1 MPPQACTTDFTK
13 GVKVKRQFFTL
24 LLALVFLSSPLFSS
38 GLPLIPYPNQLEV
51 GEGVLRLGTRVS
63 IEVASNEE
71 EDRFAASLLAEELNS
86 LGGIAASVG
95 AKASG
100 WPRMVLARSES
111 PAGRRILSESG
122 LSLPPQAEEEGYL
135 LVVTSRE
142 ASVVSKTAAGVFY
155 GVQTLRQLL
164 QRTPG
169 GGAEVPLVRVV
180 DWPVM
185 RWRGVSIDISRG
197 AIPTLASLKREI
209 ALLAEYKINLFSL
222 YMENTFAYPS
232 LPLVAA
238 PGGAITP
245 QEATELVNFAK
256 PYHVVIVPE
265 QEAFGHLHLA
275 LQNEQFQDM
284 AEVPYGHVLSP
295 TVPAS
300 FTFIGKM
307 FADLAAVFPGPFLHI
322 GADET
327 FELGEGRTK
336 AEIEKRGYGSVYI
349 DYLRKI
355 DETLS
360 AYHRKV
366 LFWGDMGV
374 QHPEHLKDLPHDMIA
389 VPWDYDARPSF
400 AKEIKPFR
408 DVGLE
413 TWVAPGVSNWSRI
426 FPDYGIALA
435 NIRQFVAD
443 GKELGASG
451 VFNTTWMD
459 DGESMVNFT
468 WYGLVYGA
476 AQSWQKTVD
485 DQQFSDGWDWAF
497 YRAHDHHFVTEVKN
511 LTEIHRLLQGAVHS
525 DGEDW
530 LTWADALSPEGQ
542 ELYSR
547 MEPAAHQ
554 IRLLAEDVIADL
566 ITNSHLARRN
576 QDLLD
581 YVDFAARRFDFLG
594 QKAIYAKYITD
605 LYSQAQANPTQ
616 TEKVYDT
623 LERIDGVNGLLQDM
637 RDQTTLLLNH
647 YSKLWLG
654 ENRPYFLEN
663 ILARYDEELQR
674 WERAAHQ
681 VDRARSMYRLPRRLP
696 PLLEP

>member
-1 MPPQACTTDFTK
+1 VNK
-13 GVKVKRQFFTL
+13 QFSSL
-24 LLALVFLSSPLFSS
+24 LFALVFFSSALFSS
-38 GLPLIPYPNQLEV
+38 SLPLTPYPNQLEA
-51 GEGVLRLGTRVS
+51 GQGVLRVGARVS
-63 IEVASNEE
+63 IELASNEQ
-71 EDRFAASLLAEELNS
+71 EDRFAASLLAQELDS
-86 LGGIAASVG
+86 LGGVAASVG
-95 AKASG
+95 AKGTG
-100 WPRMVLARSES
+100 WPRIVLARPES
-111 PAGRRILSESG
+111 QAGRRILGESG
-122 LSLPPQAEEEGYL
+122 LSLPPQAEEEGYI

-142 ASVVSKTAAGVFY
+142 ASIVSKTAAGVFY

-169 GGAEVPLVRVV
+169 GGAEAPAVRVV
-180 DWPVM
+180 DWPAM

-197 AIPTLASLKREI
+197 PIPTLASFEREI
-209 ALLAEYKINLFSL
+209 TLLAEYKVNLFSL
-222 YMENTFAYPS
+222 YMENAFAYPS
-232 LPLVAA
+232 LPLAAA

-256 PYHVVIVPE
+256 QYHVVVVPE
-265 QEAFGHLHLA
+265 QESFGHLHLA

-284 AEVPYGHVLSP
+284 VEVPYGHVLSP
-295 TVPAS
+295 TAPAS

-307 FADLAAVFPGPFLHI
+307 FADLASVFPGPFFHI

-327 FELGEGRTK
+327 FELGQGRTK
-336 AEIEKRGYGSVYI
+336 AEIEKLGYGSVYI

-355 DETLS
+355 DENLG

-389 VPWDYDARPSF
+389 VPWDYDAKPSF
-400 AKEIKPFR
+400 ANEIKPFR

-426 FPDYGIALA
+426 FPDYGVALA
-435 NIRQFVAD
+435 NIRQFVTD

-485 DQQFSDGWDWAF
+485 DQQFSDAWDWAF
-497 YRAHDHHFVTEVKN
+497 YRAHDHHFATEIKN
-511 LTEIHRLLQGAVHS
+511 LTEVHRLLQGAVHS

-530 LTWADALSPEGQ
+530 LTWVDAMSPEGQ
-542 ELYSR
+542 QFYGE

-554 IRLLAEDVIADL
+554 IRLLAEDVIANL

-594 QKAIYAKYITD
+594 QKAIYAKYIVD
-605 LYSQAQANPTQ
+605 LYSQAQANSGQ
-616 TEKVYDT
+616 ADKVNDI
-623 LERIDGVNGLLQDM
+623 LNRINGTNGLLQDM
-637 RDQTTLLLNH
+637 RDQTTLLRAH
-647 YSKLWLG
+647 YRKLWLG
-654 ENRPYFLEN
+654 ENRPYFLDN
-663 ILARYDEELQR
+663 ILARCDEELER
-674 WERAAHQ
+674 WERAASHLNRLRE
-681 VDRARSMYRLPRRLP
+681 VYRHSRRLP
-696 PLLEP
+696 PLIEP

>member
-1 MPPQACTTDFTK
+1 
-13 GVKVKRQFFTL
+13 VNSQFARL
-24 LLALVFLSSPLFSS
+24 LCALVFFSS
-38 GLPLIPYPNQLEV
+38 GLFSSDLPLTPYPNQLEV
-51 GEGVLRLGTRVS
+51 GQGTLRLGARVS

-71 EDRFAASLLAEELNS
+71 EDHFAASLLTQELDS

-95 AKASG
+95 AKG
-100 WPRMVLARSES
+100 GGGERIVLARSES
-111 PAGRRILSESG
+111 PAGRRLLHDSG
-122 LSLPPQAEEEGYL
+122 LSLPSQAEEEGYI
-135 LVVTSRE
+135 LVVTPRE
-142 ASVVSKTAAGVFY
+142 ASIVSKTAAGIFY

-164 QRTPG
+164 ERTP
-169 GGAEVPLVRVV
+169 GGAEVPVLRVV
-180 DWPVM
+180 DWPAM

-197 AIPTLASLKREI
+197 PIPTMASFKREI
-209 ALLAEYKINLFSL
+209 SLLAEYKINLFSL
-222 YMENTFAYPS
+222 YIENTFAYPS

-245 QEATELVNFAK
+245 QDATELVNYAK
-256 PYHVVIVPE
+256 QYHMVIVPE
-265 QEAFGHLHLA
+265 QESFGHLHLA

-300 FTFIGKM
+300 FTFIAKM
-307 FADLAAVFPGPFLHI
+307 FTDLASAFPGPFFHI

-327 FELGEGRTK
+327 FELGQGRTK
-336 AEIEKRGYGSVYI
+336 TGIEKLGYGSVYI

-355 DETLS
+355 DENLS
-360 AYHRKV
+360 SYHRKV

-389 VPWDYDARPSF
+389 VPWDYAPRQSF
-400 AKEIKPFR
+400 VNEIKPFR

-426 FPDYGIALA
+426 FPNYAEALP

-443 GKELGASG
+443 GKAQGATG
-451 VFNTTWMD
+451 VFNTTWLD
-459 DGESMVNFT
+459 DGESMINFT

-485 DQQFSDGWDWAF
+485 DQQFSEAWDWAF
-497 YRAHDHHFVTEVKN
+497 YRAHDHHFATEIKN
-511 LTEIHRLLQGAVHS
+511 FTEIHRLLEGAVHS

-530 LTWADALSPEGQ
+530 LTWVDALSPDGQ
-542 ELYSR
+542 KFYGQ
-547 MEPAAHQ
+547 MEPAAHR

-594 QKAIYAKYITD
+594 QKAIYTKYIMD
-605 LYSQAQANPTQ
+605 LYAQAQANAAQPET
-616 TEKVYDT
+616 VGDIM
-623 LERIDGVNGLLQDM
+623 ERIDGNNGLLQDM
-637 RDQTTLLLNH
+637 RDQTSLLRDH
-647 YSKLWLG
+647 YKKLWLG
-654 ENRPYFLEN
+654 ENRPYFLGN
-663 ILARYDEELQR
+663 ILVRYDEELER
-674 WERAAHQ
+674 WERGASHMNHLRD
-681 VDRARSMYRLPRRLP
+681 VYGHPRRLP
-696 PLLEP
+696 PFNEP

>member
-1 MPPQACTTDFTK
+1 MTGMPATGTADQLHEEGFTVNK
-13 GVKVKRQFFTL
+13 QFSSL
-24 LLALVFLSSPLFSS
+24 LFALLFFSPALFSS
-38 GLPLIPYPNQLEV
+38 SLPLIPYPNQLEV
-51 GEGVLRLGTRVS
+51 GQGVLRLGARVN

-71 EDRFAASLLAEELNS
+71 EDRFAASLLAQELNS
-86 LGGIAASVG
+86 LGSIAASVG
-95 AKASG
+95 AKGAG
-100 WPRMVLARSES
+100 GPRIVLARSES
-111 PAGRRILSESG
+111 QAGKRILGDSG
-122 LSLPPQAEEEGYL
+122 LSLPPQAEEEGYV

-142 ASVVSKTAAGVFY
+142 ASIVSKTAAGVFY

-169 GGAEVPLVRVV
+169 GGAEVPVLRVV
-180 DWPVM
+180 DWPAM

-197 AIPTLASLKREI
+197 PIPTLTSFEREI
-209 ALLAEYKINLFSL
+209 TLLAEYKINLFSL

-238 PGGAITP
+238 PGGALTP

-275 LQNEQFQDM
+275 LQNEQFQDI

-295 TVPAS
+295 TAPAS
-300 FTFIGKM
+300 FIFIGKM
-307 FADLAAVFPGPFLHI
+307 FADLASVFPGPFFHI

-327 FELGEGRTK
+327 FELGQGRTK
-336 AEIEKRGYGSVYI
+336 SETEKLGYGSVYI

-355 DETLS
+355 DEGLS

-389 VPWDYDARPSF
+389 VPWDYDAKPSF
-400 AKEIKPFR
+400 ANEIKPFR

-426 FPDYGIALA
+426 FPDYGVALP
-435 NIRQFVAD
+435 NIRQFVTD

-459 DGESMVNFT
+459 DGEGMVNFT

-485 DQQFSDGWDWAF
+485 DEQFADGWDWAF
-497 YRAHDHHFVTEVKN
+497 YRAHDHHFAMEIKSLTEV
-511 LTEIHRLLQGAVHS
+511 HRLLQGAVRS

-530 LTWADALSPEGQ
+530 LTWVDALSP
-542 ELYSR
+542 
-547 MEPAAHQ
+547 
-554 IRLLAEDVIADL
+554 D
-566 ITNSHLARRN
+566 
-576 QDLLD
+576 
-581 YVDFAARRFDFLG
+581 G
-594 QKAIYAKYITD
+594 QK
-605 LYSQAQANPTQ
+605 
-616 TEKVYDT
+616 
-623 LERIDGVNGLLQDM
+623 
-637 RDQTTLLLNH
+637 
-647 YSKLWLG
+647 
-654 ENRPYFLEN
+654 F
-663 ILARYDEELQR
+663 
-674 WERAAHQ
+674 
-681 VDRARSMYRLPRRLP
+681 
-696 PLLEP
+696 

>member
-1 MPPQACTTDFTK
+1 LF
-13 GVKVKRQFFTL
+13 
-24 LLALVFLSSPLFSS
+24 ALVFFASGLFSS
-38 GLPLIPYPNQLEV
+38 SLPVTPYPNQLEAV
-51 GEGVLRLGTRVS
+51 QGVLRVGPRVS

-71 EDRFAASLLAEELNS
+71 EDRFAASLLAQEMDS
-86 LGGIAASVG
+86 LAGVTASVG
-95 AKASG
+95 AKGAG
-100 WPRMVLARSES
+100 WPRIVLARSES
-111 PAGRRILSESG
+111 AAGRRILAESG
-122 LSLPPQAEEEGYL
+122 LSLPAQAEEEGYI
-135 LVVTSRE
+135 LVVTPRE
-142 ASVVSKTAAGVFY
+142 ASVVGKTAAGVFY

-164 QRTPG
+164 RRTPG
-169 GGAEVPLVRVV
+169 GGAEVPAVRVV
-180 DWPVM
+180 DWPAM

-197 AIPTLASLKREI
+197 PIPTLASFEREI

-238 PGGAITP
+238 PGGALTP
-245 QEATELVNFAK
+245 QEATELVNFARQ
-256 PYHVVIVPE
+256 YHVVIVPE
-265 QEAFGHLHLA
+265 QESFGHLHLA
-275 LQNEQFQDM
+275 LQNEQYQDM
-284 AEVPYGHVLSP
+284 VEVPYGHVLSP

-307 FADLAAVFPGPFLHI
+307 FADLAAVFPGPFFHI

-327 FELGEGRTK
+327 FELGQGRTK
-336 AEIEKRGYGSVYI
+336 AEIEKHDYGSVYI

-355 DETLS
+355 DENLG

-389 VPWDYDARPSF
+389 VPWDYDAKPSF
-400 AKEIKPFR
+400 ANEIKPFR

-413 TWVAPGVSNWSRI
+413 TWVAPGVNNWSRI
-426 FPDYGIALA
+426 FPDYAVALA
-435 NIRQFVAD
+435 NIRQFVTD

-459 DGESMVNFT
+459 DGEGMVNFT

-485 DQQFSDGWDWAF
+485 DPQFAEGWDWTF
-497 YRAHDHHFVTEVKN
+497 YRAQDHHFATEIKN
-511 LTEIHRLLQGAVHS
+511 LTEIHRLLQRAVRS

-530 LTWADALSPEGQ
+530 LTWVDALSPDGQ
-542 ELYSR
+542 KFYSEL
-547 MEPAAHQ
+547 EPAAHQ
-554 IRLLAEDVIADL
+554 IRLLAEDVMADL
-566 ITNSHLARRN
+566 TTNAHLARRN

-605 LYSQAQANPTQ
+605 LYSQAQANVAQ
-616 TEKVYDT
+616 AEKVNDI
-623 LERIDGVNGLLQDM
+623 LERISGTNGLLQDM
-637 RDQTTLLLNH
+637 RDQTTLLRAH
-647 YSKLWLG
+647 YKKLWLG
-654 ENRPYFLEN
+654 ENRPYFLDN
-663 ILARYDEELQR
+663 ILVRYDEELAR
-674 WERAAHQ
+674 WERAASRVNYLRQ
-681 VDRARSMYRLPRRLP
+681 VYRHPRRLP
-696 PLLEP
+696 PLIEP

>member
-1 MPPQACTTDFTK
+1 M
-13 GVKVKRQFFTL
+13 L
-24 LLALVFLSSPLFSS
+24 LSSPLFSS
-38 GLPLIPYPNQLEV
+38 NLPLIPYPNQLEA
-51 GEGVLRLGTRVS
+51 GQGVLRLGTRVS

-71 EDRFAASLLAEELNS
+71 EDRFAASLLAEGLNS
-86 LGGIAASVG
+86 LGGIAASVAAKG
-95 AKASG
+95 AG
-100 WPRMVLARSES
+100 WPRFVLARSES
-111 PAGRRILSESG
+111 PSGKRILSESG
-122 LSLPPQAEEEGYL
+122 LSLPPQAEEEGYI
-135 LVVTSRE
+135 LVVTARE
-142 ASVVSKTAAGVFY
+142 ASIVGKTAAGVFY
-155 GVQTLRQLL
+155 GVQTLRQLW
-164 QRTPG
+164 QRTPA

-180 DWPVM
+180 DWPAM
-185 RWRGVSIDISRG
+185 RWRGVSIDMSRG
-197 AIPTLASLKREI
+197 PIPTLASFKREI

-284 AEVPYGHVLSP
+284 VEVPYGHVLSP
-295 TVPAS
+295 TAPAS

-307 FADLAAVFPGPFLHI
+307 FADLAAVFPGPFFHI

-327 FELGEGRTK
+327 YELGEGRTK
-336 AEIEKRGYGSVYI
+336 AEVEKLGYGSVYI

-360 AYHRKV
+360 AFHRKV

-389 VPWDYDARPSF
+389 VPWDYEARPSF

-435 NIRQFVAD
+435 NIRQFVTD

-459 DGESMVNFT
+459 DGEGMVNFT

-485 DQQFSDGWDWAF
+485 DQQFSDGWDWVF
-497 YRAHDHHFVTEVKN
+497 YRAQDHHFAAEIKTLTEV
-511 LTEIHRLLQGAVHS
+511 HRLLQGAVHS

-530 LTWADALSPEGQ
+530 LTWVDALSPEGQ
-542 ELYSR
+542 DLYGK

-605 LYSQAQANPTQ
+605 LYSQAQAGAAQN
-616 TEKVYDT
+616 ERVYGI

-637 RDQTTLLLNH
+637 RDQTTLLRAH
-647 YSKLWLG
+647 YSKLWLA
-654 ENRPYFLEN
+654 ENRPYFLDN

-674 WERAAHQ
+674 WERAARQ
-681 VDRARSMYRLPRRLP
+681 VDRARSTYRRPRGLP
-696 PLLEP
+696 PLREP